1 MSTGSLTARPWQV
14 LDNEDV
20 DAKGFIRAL
29 TVAGGISA
37 IAAPILVL
45 SAGEPRGLLPVGL
58 AFAWYVPGALAA
70 RARPEHLVAQLLLAV
85 GAFHLIAYA
94 LGAAVYL
101 ETSSGRSWL
110 PWLVGLFS
118 LVIFAGG
125 FAALGVLLAA
135 FPDGRL
141 NSRPRRI
148 FGWMAAVVAASVP
161 IAAGLTL
168 GTIDLPL
175 EGPRPGPAAPSPLP
189 LTDTPVDLFFAVPL
203 LVIVGIVFLLARVRR
218 EGGDQRRRLAGPVG
232 VAVLLGLMI
241 LGTPA
246 GTRVLG
252 ANVWPVLFVV
262 VVSLLPFALLA
273 GLLRYRILEVELYV
287 GRTIAYTA
295 VFVLVLSL
303 YAGAAELVGSS
314 RYGDI
319 LPAGIAVVAALTG
332 TPVRRGVQSLVD
344 RWLTGGRIRGQA
356 LVRRL
361 AESLETADRD
371 VLARRAAETVAEG
384 FDVSWVRIVVKN
396 EVLAHVGPPSAEGKP
411 HFVVTLIAAGEEIGM
426 LECGPRYGGWTD
438 DDIELVRLL
447 ARHAALALQSA
458 DLAAQLAVRVD
469 EVTASRRRLVR
480 AEEEVRRQLERD
492 LHDGVQQQIV
502 ALLARLEML
511 RSLLD
516 PASTA
521 GEIAAAAHRQAST
534 SLAEF
539 RELVRGIH
547 PPLLSDRG
555 LVAAVESRGNLL
567 PIPVAMDVDPRLD
580 DRLLAPEVEGAAYY
594 VISEALTNVIRHSG
608 ADRVRIVIAT
618 DEENGLLVAVSD
630 EGRGFEAN
638 GTGSG
643 LRGLRDRVEAL
654 DGKLE
659 VESTL
664 GVGSTI
670 SARLPQQARVRV

>member
-1 MSTGSLTARPWQV
+1 
-14 LDNEDV
+14 
-20 DAKGFIRAL
+20 
-29 TVAGGISA
+29 
-37 IAAPILVL
+37 
-45 SAGEPRGLLPVGL
+45 LLPIAL

-85 GAFHLIAYA
+85 GAFHLIAFA

-101 ETSSGRSWL
+101 EASNGPRWV
-110 PWLVGLFS
+110 PWLLGLLS
-118 LVIFAGG
+118 MVTFAGG
-125 FAALGVLLAA
+125 FAAMGVLLAA

-148 FGWMAAVVAASVP
+148 FGWMAATVAVTVP

-168 GTIDLPL
+168 DAIELPL
-175 EGPRPGPAAPSPLP
+175 EGPRPGPAAPPPLP
-189 LTDTPVDLFFAVPL
+189 LTDSPVDLFFAVPL
-203 LVIVGIVFLLARVRR
+203 LVIIGIIFILARVRR
-218 EGGDQRRRLAGPVG
+218 EGGEQRRRLAGPVG
-232 VAVLLGLMI
+232 IAVLLGLMI

-252 ANVWPVLFVV
+252 ANVWSLLFVA
-262 VVSLLPFALLA
+262 VVSVLPFALLA
-273 GLLRYRILEVELYV
+273 GLLRYRIFEVELYV

-303 YAGAAELVGSS
+303 YAGAAELVGSG
-314 RYGDI
+314 RYGDV
-319 LPAGIAVVAALTG
+319 LAAGIAVVAALTG
-332 TPVRRGVQSLVD
+332 MPVLRCVQSLVD

-361 AESLETADRD
+361 AESMETADRD

-384 FDVSWVRIVVKN
+384 FEVTWVRIVFN
-396 EVLAHVGPPSAEGKP
+396 REVLAQVGSPSAEGKP
-411 HFVVTLIAAGEEIGM
+411 HVAVPLIAAGEEIGV
-426 LECGPRYGGWTD
+426 LECGPRHGGWTD

-447 ARHAALALQSA
+447 ARHAALAIQSA
-458 DLAAQLAVRVD
+458 DLAAQLAMRVD
-469 EVTASRRRLVR
+469 EVTASRGRLVR

-492 LHDGVQQQIV
+492 LHDGVQQQVV

-516 PASTA
+516 PGSTE
-521 GEIAAAAHRQAST
+521 GVIAAAAHQQAST
-534 SLAEF
+534 SLVEF

-555 LVAAVESRGNLL
+555 LVAAVEARGNLL

-580 DRLLAPEVEGAAYY
+580 DRRFAPEVEGAAYY
-594 VISEALTNVIRHSG
+594 VISEALTNVIKHSG

-618 DEENGLLVAVSD
+618 DEEHGLLVAVSD
-630 EGRGFEAN
+630 EGRGFQVN

-659 VESTL
+659 VESTV

-670 SARLPQQARVRV
+670 SARLPQQTGVRV